1 MSDRSS
7 TDRSSIDGSAL
18 LSAIRGPI
26 MLITLGV
33 LFAMDY
39 SSGVPFRKTWPVL
52 LIVAG
57 VLHLFGLSAN
67 RRAPIG
73 GSISGTNTQ

>member
-1 MSDRSS
+1 MGNRSQ
-7 TDRSSIDGSAL
+7 L
-18 LSAIRGPI
+18 LPAIRGPV

-39 SSGVPFRKTWPVL
+39 SAGISVGKTWPIL

-57 VLHLFGLSAN
+57 VLHLF
-67 RRAPIG
+67 RRAGASQP
-73 GSISGTNTQ
+73 